1 MQLNISQA
9 SGNWRYK
16 WVCIDTAAQI
26 LLAFGPGSMQDL
38 HIFPPPIFPSFPSS
52 QGHMVQLL
60 SLKTF
65 TRTHSLR
72 DTLLWVS
79 DTLGCQT
86 ASKGAW
92 EESWISQ
99 PHGSQLICNHPD
111 LVLRPT
117 TSQKAKPLPLVWNA
131 SSCGV
136 QGQPLRTQRS
146 ERTGT
151 MSQPNHSCFFSLSLI
166 LSCKKTPLPF
176 NSEQSPG
183 IWRSTEVTW
192 IYFDLTG
199 DTRYS

>member
-1 MQLNISQA
+1 
-9 SGNWRYK
+9 
-16 WVCIDTAAQI
+16 
-26 LLAFGPGSMQDL
+26 MQDL

-86 ASKGAW
+86 ASKEAW
-92 EESWISQ
+92 EESWTSQ
-99 PHGSQLICNHPD
+99 PQGSQLICHHPA

-151 MSQPNHSCFFSLSLI
+151 MSQPHHSCFFSLSSTLI
-166 LSCKKTPLPF
+166 LSDENTHR
-176 NSEQSPG
+176 
-183 IWRSTEVTW
+183 IT
-192 IYFDLTG
+192 
-199 DTRYS
+199 